1 MPSYKINGMRID
13 ELKKDL
19 MEAQTDMRSYF
30 SHSEE
35 YIQLK
40 IFKILARLLTTT
52 LQSLLVGVSIVFVLF
67 FVSLGISFALGEIFE
82 SYVVGFL
89 IVGAFYVVVAI
100 ILFLFRN
107 HFSRPVIRTF
117 STYYFDEP

>member
-1 MPSYKINGMRID
+1 MPSFKINGMKID

-19 MEAQTDMRSYF
+19 IEAQTDMRSYF
-30 SHSEE
+30 SYSEE

-40 IFKILARLLTTT
+40 IFKILTRLLTTT
-52 LQSLLVGVSIVFVLF
+52 LQSLLVGLSIVFVLF
-67 FVSLGISFALGEIFE
+67 FVSLGVSFALGEIYG

-89 IVGAFYVVVAI
+89 IVAAFYVFVALL
-100 ILFLFRN
+100 LFVFKKHL
-107 HFSRPVIRTF
+107 SRPVIRTF